1 MINKMII
8 GSYKNNVLTK
18 RLFLFTNASQPFST
32 KIDEVPDKEII
43 YNWKRELLY
52 GATYSNHKTY
62 DTFSVTCTLH
72 FYWSFNYYYYCFY

>member
-32 KIDEVPDKEII
+32 KIDEVPNKEII
-43 YNWKRELLY
+43 YN
-52 GATYSNHKTY
+52 
-62 DTFSVTCTLH
+62 
-72 FYWSFNYYYYCFY
+72 